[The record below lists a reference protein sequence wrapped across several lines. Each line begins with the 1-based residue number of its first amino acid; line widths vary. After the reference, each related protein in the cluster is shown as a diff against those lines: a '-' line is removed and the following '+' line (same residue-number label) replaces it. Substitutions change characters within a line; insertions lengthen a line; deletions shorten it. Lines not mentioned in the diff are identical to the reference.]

1 MKSIRSLSLGRL
13 SSSKLAPEDFFE
25 FGIELDD
32 LKLSRSSIDTIKSHA
47 FKNVRG
53 LRRLDLSENS
63 ISQIDNDAFTEVI
76 LPILFAHPH
85 Y

>member
-1 MKSIRSLSLGRL
+1 MKSIRSLSLGQL
-13 SSSKLAPEDFFE
+13 SSTKLAPEDFFE

-32 LKLSRSSIDTIKSHA
+32 LKLYRSSIDTIKSHA

-76 LPILFAHPH
+76 
-85 Y
+85 